1 MAKRRSLGRGLEA
14 LLSTASAHSAAVAD
28 DPAEE
33 TALTERGADE
43 APDRVEDT
51 LRELPIDLLQRGR
64 YQPRGDMREETLTE
78 LAESIR
84 AQGIVQP
91 IVVRPVGS
99 ASGGER
105 RYEIIAG
112 ERRWRAAQL
121 AGLHVVPA
129 LSEDIPDEAAA
140 PAGPPRPLRTRWA
153 RPAARPGAARPGRP
167 RRPDRARAARP
178 AGRVVC
184 ARHRAGAPAA
194 RIRGEAGCRE
204 GGQSRRAASRSRAR
218 GD

>member
-51 LRELPIDLLQRGR
+51 LRELPIDLLQRGK

-129 LSEDIPDEAAA
+129 LIKDIPDEAAVA
-140 PAGPPRPLRTRWA
+140 VALIENIQRENLTPLEE
-153 RPAARPGAARPGRP
+153 
-167 RRPDRARAARP
+167 ARALVRLVEEF
-178 AGRVVC
+178 GLT
-184 ARHRAGAPAA
+184 H
-194 RIRGEAGCRE
+194 GEAADAVG
-204 GGQSRRAASRSRAR
+204 RSRAAVSTLPR
-218 GD
+218 LLELPAAVRDLVERRELDMGHA